1 MAIMGEME
9 TILAPSQVT
18 DRRLLHVGVRV
29 LLVRGGNKR
38 MAHVFAI
45 RAISF
50 IIQDDGPC
58 PMPCDLKLDGWPF
71 FFCNP

>member
-1 MAIMGEME
+1 M
-9 TILAPSQVT
+9 
-18 DRRLLHVGVRV
+18 GVRV

-71 FFCNP
+71 FFATLDPLDFLAALILQFP